1 MTTSSPKPTPTPR
14 CVIIRHGQTEWSV
27 SGQYTG
33 KTDLPL
39 TEKGEKLVCDSAEA
53 LFRNNLLNPDHI
65 TYVFTSPRQ
74 RSIKTME
81 LMLSSL
87 TEEQKSKIKVV
98 VDDDLQE
105 WDYGD
110 YEGKLTS
117 EIRELRKSRGLD
129 KERPW
134 VIWRDGCE
142 GGESSDQVA
151 MRVSR
156 AIARIQS
163 LHDQHLKQG
172 ITSDILVFAHGH
184 LLRYF
189 AAIWTGLGE
198 EAEMSPKDAAVRACQ
213 DPDVPHITLEKYHY
227 MHRNPK
233 LMLDAGGVGVL
244 SYEHNNCAEPAMVI
258 AGPFTVN

>member
-1 MTTSSPKPTPTPR
+1 MTVASRRTPTPR
-14 CVIIRHGQTEWSV
+14 CIIIRHGQTEWSV

-39 TEKGEKLVCDSAEA
+39 TEKGEKLISNSADT

-74 RSIKTME
+74 RAIRTME
-81 LMLSSL
+81 LMLASL
-87 TEEQKSKIKVV
+87 TEEQKSKIKIV

-110 YEGKLTS
+110 YEGMLTGD
-117 EIRELRKSRGLD
+117 IRELRKSRGLD
-129 KERPW
+129 KDRPW

-142 GGESSDQVA
+142 GGETSDQVG

-156 AIARIQS
+156 AIARIQA
-163 LHDQHLKQG
+163 LQDGHLRQG
-172 ITSDILVFAHGH
+172 ITSDILVVAHGH

-189 AAIWTGLGE
+189 AAVWTGLGG
-198 EAEMSPKDAAVRACQ
+198 EAKMDPKDAAVQTCQ
-213 DPDVPHITLEKYHY
+213 EPTVPQITLDKYYY
-227 MHRNPK
+227 MHRNPR

-258 AGPFTVN
+258 AGPFTVR